1 LWIANFS
8 KLSRSYDVV
17 EALDRITTVIADS
30 EVENIKKSLGTDNP
44 FLSDKLKNYAVNLTN
59 LRQFSNGGFG
69 ESWQNYIRGI
79 FNTSYIKNKTSN
91 APFEFFDVTF
101 LSNPVTSPQSD
112 ITSIDKLS
120 NYISNTTES
129 NVFDFTDIFPFTN
142 KDWVTNYLSNGVEFT
157 NPIQTFDT
165 RKSIF
170 YNDVKKTI
178 CNFTKNG
185 EIKNF
190 NRPFSNF
197 SYLNRTLPSLT
208 LPMTTQQLKSFYS
221 NRKNKEMYVTE
232 GKLSYLNY
240 NNGLVNAEQ
249 TTSLMNT
256 PYFINS
262 IQRGVEKFRNNE
274 KYPFVAAAYLFLNS
288 LPISSLR
295 ETYKS
300 LTDANNVEDLSYI
313 FATLKKFGGVHKLP
327 YALILKLGSIWH
339 RYKTFVNGGEDIIE
353 TSWSGFSYV
362 NNYDPINDDTEKEY
376 NLIINNSQVD
386 IILQKNSVFGSGPN
400 PETSTLI
407 NVGFYPK
414 MVNDFNVFLQGYPII
429 ASTYTSL
436 DIQSAITSGL
446 TFNYVNT
453 AIIDAKEGYDSSN
466 PNRDCRIIP
475 WSLTIK
481 DVSQQFEYP
490 LPSHGSLFNQTK
502 EECFLNNKKQF
513 EVLDNQSMYDGSIRM
528 FWGAPNYGFFNNS
541 QVVKPTPYDYINF
554 INPSTSSQSNF
565 SISSTY
571 SKVSEIFS
579 VFEKSVL
586 DGFES
591 EFLNFS
597 KTIYDYEEKGTT
609 RTYND
614 LIFNQVQDDIVV
626 SYKNFQYLMRRMLKL
641 TVTTGQTGDE
651 IIKTIQEKQLNQ
663 FSDYIN
669 GFLNYDI
676 VLKLGNPSSFDKKL
690 FYSFSNLQLIDRYD
704 FDLYTIETPSTLPYQ
719 GGNITLSASR
729 NNPQNLLAW
738 RALLTYVGFSE
749 IPELQYK
756 DSGSYI
762 TDFFI
767 DLNIAFT
774 EKNIQLFAPMIKIYA
789 TQKLNQFQVNNVP
802 KPSPPPNPTA
812 NLVAVATLKDGF
824 TVNVNSS
831 GSKKWGV
838 YKTPSGEVSFEGT
851 KSIQSNI
858 QIIIDEIIILIYGSL
873 ATNSS
878 QNQYIVN
885 LQQVQEVENQN
896 YPEVPNS
903 ANKIS
908 RGIFYE
914 SMTNYLLKIE
924 DFIGKILDNVNGKLN
939 NELASVQNV
948 TFLELDSEIRDAP
961 KTKIELYDMFKSF
974 NDKWIA
980 GGDFKNRTLFEDILI
995 LDRAS
1000 RNIGDI
1006 ILVDLFKLVD
1016 LLDTIS
1022 PENTMEG
1029 LVKTILSDNRFVY
1042 MNLPSYVN
1050 FYGVQDAVKNPKP
1063 RTEGSLEFANTL
1075 FGTFTNV
1082 DYTESR
1088 SKLVCFF
1095 PGKPSEQL
1103 AINNIDWRY
1112 RNDAFDLRRTDNP
1125 LVEDQTNKKDFDR
1138 SNRVVGF
1145 NVDIGVQN
1153 QSIFKSFSVGQEN
1166 GLSTAESLQ
1175 ILNEMANQS
1184 GGRKGTTQSVS
1195 LYNLYKNRS
1204 YTCSLSMMGNALIQP
1219 TMYFNLR
1226 YVPMFYGAYY
1236 ITEVNHTISQ
1246 GDFST
1251 EITGVRQATA
1261 ALSKIDDYLQSL
1273 KYTFV
1278 RNVIDQRR
1286 NEIKQ
1291 QKETEITNRRNQEQ
1305 ANKYISDGIKNNST
1319 ISGGLFNP
1327 PAPYTDF
1334 TQVDSPL
1341 IQIALQQ
1348 LKTNL
1353 KTKTSNENLRLS
1365 IFTWFY
1371 YNSIYNKQL
1380 QARGNN
1386 FGGLA
1391 FTDDRWSDT
1400 LITKYFTPKQ
1410 FFANQNNG
1418 GYFIYKSLDSVIDF
1432 FVELWT
1438 PRIGELKT
1446 INAENLYKF
1455 GFVNSNPSK
1464 DKGLREWETRKV
1476 QSDFDVFLNVY
1487 EKAIQEYN
1495 AIQ

>member
-1 LWIANFS
+1 
-8 KLSRSYDVV
+8 
-17 EALDRITTVIADS
+17 
-30 EVENIKKSLGTDNP
+30 
-44 FLSDKLKNYAVNLTN
+44 
-59 LRQFSNGGFG
+59 
-69 ESWQNYIRGI
+69 
-79 FNTSYIKNKTSN
+79 
-91 APFEFFDVTF
+91 
-101 LSNPVTSPQSD
+101 
-112 ITSIDKLS
+112 
-120 NYISNTTES
+120 
-129 NVFDFTDIFPFTN
+129 
-142 KDWVTNYLSNGVEFT
+142 
-157 NPIQTFDT
+157 
-165 RKSIF
+165 
-170 YNDVKKTI
+170 
-178 CNFTKNG
+178 
-185 EIKNF
+185 
-190 NRPFSNF
+190 
-197 SYLNRTLPSLT
+197 
-208 LPMTTQQLKSFYS
+208 
-221 NRKNKEMYVTE
+221 
-232 GKLSYLNY
+232 
-240 NNGLVNAEQ
+240 
-249 TTSLMNT
+249 
-256 PYFINS
+256 
-262 IQRGVEKFRNNE
+262 
-274 KYPFVAAAYLFLNS
+274 
-288 LPISSLR
+288 
-295 ETYKS
+295 
-300 LTDANNVEDLSYI
+300 
-313 FATLKKFGGVHKLP
+313 
-327 YALILKLGSIWH
+327 
-339 RYKTFVNGGEDIIE
+339 
-353 TSWSGFSYV
+353 
-362 NNYDPINDDTEKEY
+362 
-376 NLIINNSQVD
+376 
-386 IILQKNSVFGSGPN
+386 
-400 PETSTLI
+400 
-407 NVGFYPK
+407 
-414 MVNDFNVFLQGYPII
+414 
-429 ASTYTSL
+429 
-436 DIQSAITSGL
+436 
-446 TFNYVNT
+446 
-453 AIIDAKEGYDSSN
+453 
-466 PNRDCRIIP
+466 
-475 WSLTIK
+475 
-481 DVSQQFEYP
+481 
-490 LPSHGSLFNQTK
+490 
-502 EECFLNNKKQF
+502 
-513 EVLDNQSMYDGSIRM
+513 
-528 FWGAPNYGFFNNS
+528 
-541 QVVKPTPYDYINF
+541 
-554 INPSTSSQSNF
+554 
-565 SISSTY
+565 
-571 SKVSEIFS
+571 
-579 VFEKSVL
+579 
-586 DGFES
+586 
-591 EFLNFS
+591 
-597 KTIYDYEEKGTT
+597 
-609 RTYND
+609 
-614 LIFNQVQDDIVV
+614 
-626 SYKNFQYLMRRMLKL
+626 
-641 TVTTGQTGDE
+641 
-651 IIKTIQEKQLNQ
+651 
-663 FSDYIN
+663 
-669 GFLNYDI
+669 
-676 VLKLGNPSSFDKKL
+676 
-690 FYSFSNLQLIDRYD
+690 
-704 FDLYTIETPSTLPYQ
+704 
-719 GGNITLSASR
+719 
-729 NNPQNLLAW
+729 
-738 RALLTYVGFSE
+738 
-749 IPELQYK
+749 
-756 DSGSYI
+756 
-762 TDFFI
+762 
-767 DLNIAFT
+767 
-774 EKNIQLFAPMIKIYA
+774 
-789 TQKLNQFQVNNVP
+789 
-802 KPSPPPNPTA
+802 
-812 NLVAVATLKDGF
+812 
-824 TVNVNSS
+824 
-831 GSKKWGV
+831 
-838 YKTPSGEVSFEGT
+838 
-851 KSIQSNI
+851 
-858 QIIIDEIIILIYGSL
+858 
-873 ATNSS
+873 
-878 QNQYIVN
+878 
-885 LQQVQEVENQN
+885 
-896 YPEVPNS
+896 
-903 ANKIS
+903 
-908 RGIFYE
+908 
-914 SMTNYLLKIE
+914 
-924 DFIGKILDNVNGKLN
+924 
-939 NELASVQNV
+939 
-948 TFLELDSEIRDAP
+948 
-961 KTKIELYDMFKSF
+961 MFKSF

-1327 PAPYTDF
+1327 SAPYTDF